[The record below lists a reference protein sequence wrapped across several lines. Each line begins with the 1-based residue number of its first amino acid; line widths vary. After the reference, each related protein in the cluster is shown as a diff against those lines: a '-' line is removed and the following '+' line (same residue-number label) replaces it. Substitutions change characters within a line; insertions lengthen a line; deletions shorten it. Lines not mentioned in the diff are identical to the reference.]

1 MTPKTFR
8 RIALSLPEAT
18 TSAIAPHLHRHANAS
33 ENAPHRASS
42 HDESS
47 TQPHATQAQAGM
59 PVLPETDNQL
69 QIPRSASFVPQDRQN
84 DNALRHANAD
94 GLRTAGVSPAPLTSA
109 PHAQGTANS
118 ATATDSQLAFLHA
131 ANAAAVEG
139 VVAAIEAQVE
149 RLLPEGVAKNAR
161 TRVVGEIYRELDSSL
176 RANPQ
181 FAAQLRD
188 AFRSGSLDDA
198 HQRAIVSLL
207 TGRARQA
214 LPGVAK
220 RVLSEWTS
228 TIMSAANERRTRQRT
243 AERRIDIAGS
253 SGAGNDGRRSMSPR
267 DLDYARLSD
276 ADILNL

>member
-1 MTPKTFR
+1 
-8 RIALSLPEAT
+8 
-18 TSAIAPHLHRHANAS
+18 
-33 ENAPHRASS
+33 
-42 HDESS
+42 
-47 TQPHATQAQAGM
+47 M
-59 PVLPETDNQL
+59 PVLPET
-69 QIPRSASFVPQDRQN
+69 AN
-84 DNALRHANAD
+84 DANAD
-94 GLRTAGVSPAPLTSA
+94 GLRTTGALSDALAARPAPLTS
-109 PHAQGTANS
+109 PAQAHSAANS
-118 ATATDSQLAFLHA
+118 ASANESQLAFLHA

-176 RANPQ
+176 RSNPQ

-188 AFRSGSLDDA
+188 AFRSGSLDDG

-228 TIMSAANERRTRQRT
+228 TIVSAANERRTRQRT

-267 DLDYARLSD
+267 DLDYARLTD

>member
-1 MTPKTFR
+1 MT
-8 RIALSLPEAT
+8 
-18 TSAIAPHLHRHANAS
+18 
-33 ENAPHRASS
+33 
-42 HDESS
+42 
-47 TQPHATQAQAGM
+47 
-59 PVLPETDNQL
+59 PVLPETANQ
-69 QIPRSASFVPQDRQN
+69 A
-84 DNALRHANAD
+84 
-94 GLRTAGVSPAPLTSA
+94 
-109 PHAQGTANS
+109 HAQS
-118 ATATDSQLAFLHA
+118 ATANESQLAFLHS

-161 TRVVGEIYRELDSSL
+161 SRVVEIYRELDSSL
-176 RANPQ
+176 RSNPQ
-181 FAAQLRD
+181 FTAQLRD
-188 AFRSGSLDDA
+188 AFRSGSLDDG

-228 TIMSAANERRTRQRT
+228 TIVSAANERRTCQRT

-253 SGAGNDGRRSMSPR
+253 SGAGNDGRRSSMSPR